1 MELTL
6 NCHRIVVDH
15 RKHEIQGRAKP
26 EAVRPLDPLLV
37 LPCVDSTL
45 HSSYFEG
52 LRGARGV
59 DLLPI
64 ALPSTLL
71 FRAQS
76 DHPDVIVI
84 VTEEVISSS
93 VGKIAAA
100 GRNILRRSYG
110 PTSQNTQ
117 CCHHE
122 KRFASKDTLGASVGH
137 NYSSACCRDCSDGSW
152 LRCHFLPPPFFPH
165 GNAIRGIRSEPSN
178 PAQLFPAEHL
188 TTREVEV
195 LRLVALGHGN
205 KDVAAQ
211 LNVSEHTVKFH
222 VSSVLAKLGAR
233 SRTEAVTI
241 GILRGLVAI

>member
-1 MELTL
+1 MA
-6 NCHRIVVDH
+6 DH
-15 RKHEIQGRAKP
+15 RKHETQGRAEA
-26 EAVRPLDPLLV
+26 EAVRPLATLLV

-59 DLLPI
+59 DLLHI

-76 DHPDVIVI
+76 DNPDAIVI
-84 VTEEVISSS
+84 VTEESFPAAWGDNSSLEEVFSDTPTVLLSGTLSAAITRSASRLKIRSVLPLVITTHQL
-93 VGKIAAA
+93 VAAIAATVA
-100 GRNILRRSYG
+100 G
-110 PTSQNTQ
+110 
-117 CCHHE
+117 
-122 KRFASKDTLGASVGH
+122 FAVTLPRP
-137 NYSSACCRDCSDGSW
+137 SSPAGDEI
-152 LRCHFLPPPFFPH
+152 H
-165 GNAIRGIRSEPSN
+165 GIRPELGN
-178 PAQLFPAEHL
+178 LAQLSPAEHL
-188 TTREVEV
+188 TAREVEV
-195 LRLVALGHGN
+195 LRLVALGQGN
-205 KDVAAQ
+205 KEVAAQ

>member
-1 MELTL
+1 
-6 NCHRIVVDH
+6 VADH
-15 RKHEIQGRAKP
+15 RKHETQGRADP
-26 EAVRPLDPLLV
+26 EVARPLDPLLV

-59 DLLPI
+59 DLLHI

-76 DHPDVIVI
+76 DDPDAIVI
-84 VTEEVISSS
+84 VTEESFPAAWGNSSS
-93 VGKIAAA
+93 LEEVFSDTPTVLLSGTLSAAITRSASRLKIRSVLPLVIATHQLVAAIAATVA
-100 GRNILRRSYG
+100 G
-110 PTSQNTQ
+110 
-117 CCHHE
+117 
-122 KRFASKDTLGASVGH
+122 FAVTLPRP
-137 NYSSACCRDCSDGSW
+137 SSPAGD
-152 LRCHFLPPPFFPH
+152 
-165 GNAIRGIRSEPSN
+165 AIHGIRPELGN
-178 PAQLFPAEHL
+178 LAQLSPAEHL
-188 TTREVEV
+188 TAREVEV
-195 LRLVALGHGN
+195 LRLVALGQGN
-205 KDVAAQ
+205 KEVAAQ